1 MTAYVIADITVTD
14 PVGFEEYKKAVPA
27 VIAAYGGTYVARG
40 GAVQS
45 LEGDWSPAR
54 LTILK
59 FDSVAQVRTWYD
71 SPEYRPLRDLRK
83 KSTRTNLL
91 IAEGL

>member
-1 MTAYVIADITVTD
+1 MPAYVIADVEVTD

-27 VIAAYGGTYVARG
+27 LIAAHGGTYVARG
-40 GAVQS
+40 GAVEA
-45 LEGDWSPAR
+45 LEGNWVPTR

-59 FDSVAQVRTWYD
+59 FDSVAQAKAWYE

-83 KSTRTNLL
+83 KTTKSKLL
-91 IAEGL
+91 IVEGL